1 MAKIS
6 KWEIR
11 FKRIYNWKMPIIM
24 LHERINR
31 RSLFPASFFQMQAV
45 RIRSFKIQNSTS
57 QNCFVRNGYDLK
69 WSTNWPRQLFFFPWK
84 SCNLPI
90 SIQILRRCSILK
102 LMQNKADK
110 NKLQIWKFLRKK
122 IKVELKEENF
132 LDKNEITLKM
142 TISPDTFC
150 NE

>member
-31 RSLFPASFFQMQAV
+31 RPLFPASFFEMQAV

-69 WSTNWPRQLFFFPWK
+69 WSTNWPRQLFFSLEKAAICRFQFKYWGDAQYLNRCRIKPTKTNFRSESFLERKLKWSWK
-84 SCNLPI
+84 RRI
-90 SIQILRRCSILK
+90 FSIK
-102 LMQNKADK
+102 TK
-110 NKLQIWKFLRKK
+110 
-122 IKVELKEENF
+122 
-132 LDKNEITLKM
+132 
-142 TISPDTFC
+142 
-150 NE
+150 